1 MSEKYEVEFEYFSNY
16 ENEEDNYS
24 NNVTETFLVDS
35 FDELCGMLGITDD
48 EELFDMDYDD
58 SEGTL
63 WRQLFCFLTQRNRP
77 YLSLFHCNKWLL
89 LFVLSTLYVSFD
101 LLRSS

>member
-58 SEGTL
+58 SEGIN
-63 WRQLFCFLTQRNRP
+63 FSAKSEMIEAGRN
-77 YLSLFHCNKWLL
+77 
-89 LFVLSTLYVSFD
+89 VLSIRDENHKVVW
-101 LLRSS
+101 SST